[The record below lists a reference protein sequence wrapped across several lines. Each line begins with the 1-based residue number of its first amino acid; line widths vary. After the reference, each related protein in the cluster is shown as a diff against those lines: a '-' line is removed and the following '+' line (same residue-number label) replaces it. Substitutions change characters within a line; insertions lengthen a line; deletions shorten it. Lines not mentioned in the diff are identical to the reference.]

1 MLHQPWL
8 QELLSWHSPTTA
20 PAGLLGHFHPPSDAA
35 SSPIAGLSVLAQAP
49 RCQVPQLHAGCHPG
63 KASLSWSALVAKPLG
78 QHWTGRTH
86 IFGSHSAYA
95 GRKSCAP
102 TSTCQGRNKKHWR
115 NNWLQLISDMC
126 LFIILLC
133 FFSQQWQ
140 VRFSFPR
147 SQLHFSPDRSHHC
160 AFLQL
165 SVASRAAKIGT
176 GPARHGVSSSKMR
189 MCLKIRVHTP

>member
-1 MLHQPWL
+1 MTS
-8 QELLSWHSPTTA
+8 LLSWHSPTTA

-35 SSPIAGLSVLAQAP
+35 SSPIAGLSVLAPAP

-86 IFGSHSAYA
+86 MLGSHSAYA

-133 FFSQQWQ
+133 LFSQQWQ
-140 VRFSFPR
+140 VRF
-147 SQLHFSPDRSHHC
+147 LASPDRSCIFHP
-160 AFLQL
+160 
-165 SVASRAAKIGT
+165 T
-176 GPARHGVSSSKMR
+176 GRITAPFSSFRWPPGLPRQELAQPGM
-189 MCLKIRVHTP
+189 V